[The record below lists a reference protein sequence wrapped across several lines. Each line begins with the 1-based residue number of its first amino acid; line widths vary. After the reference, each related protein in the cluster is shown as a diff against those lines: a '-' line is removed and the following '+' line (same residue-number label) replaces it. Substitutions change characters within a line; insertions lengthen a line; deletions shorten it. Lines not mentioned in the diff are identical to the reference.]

1 MLCASEGSVRRTWRD
16 FAHRMILRVFPH
28 NHSEGIDFDMMN
40 QYDKPC
46 CQPTGR
52 VTIVEGTPQRFHELY
67 PTQVAIR
74 QGTLFPELDKTLNR
88 ASSPSGCAEP
98 TRAQEMGFAAWEI
111 RLYLDTHSN
120 DECALHLYRELCEQC
135 PCQNYACV
143 FAQGECTDHWNWVED
158 PWPWEICANQ
168 GRD

>member
-1 MLCASEGSVRRTWRD
+1 
-16 FAHRMILRVFPH
+16 
-28 NHSEGIDFDMMN
+28 MMN
-40 QYDKPC
+40 QQDRPC
-46 CQPTGR
+46 CQPAGR

-74 QGTLFPELDKTLNR
+74 QGTLFPELDKPMNR

-120 DECALHLYRELCEQC
+120 DETALHFYRELCDQC
-135 PCQNYACV
+135 PSYACA
-143 FAQGECTDHWNWVED
+143 FADGGNAGCWSWVDD
-158 PWPWEICANQ
+158 PWPWELHANL